1 MCPGWT
7 KPWRRSLLRPR
18 GAKVVRAVLWLL
30 ALFGIAVGSA
40 LFAAGNPGTVT
51 FFWPPYRVDLS
62 LNLVLLGLLA
72 LFVVLHLAL
81 GALDAF
87 AGIPGQARRWRL
99 QQKERLV
106 QSSLVDALVHLV
118 AGRFVRARKAAE
130 YALAMHTRADAKDEL
145 PGRSLRIQAILH
157 LLAAESAH
165 AVQDHSLRDTHFHQ
179 ATELLNIPE
188 VSGTQEGFYMRAA
201 RWALDDH
208 DAPAAAQ
215 WLERLPQGAARRTVA
230 LRLRFRVARMQGENA
245 VALETV
251 RLLVKHRAIS
261 LSNGASISQALA
273 LELLHAGQDT
283 GQILTAWDFLDEEE
297 RTIPD
302 VALGMAK
309 HWLAKG
315 GDAEQ
320 SRQWLL
326 PVWERMVQ
334 DPKALS
340 PLQRMRLVR
349 VLETGLLA
357 QYEAP
362 EVKWVSRIEAA
373 QRAQARDPL
382 LQYLCA
388 VMCVRLSLWGKA
400 QHLLRQCIA
409 TSPDPQIKGDAQ
421 RILVSLEQQKG

>member
-1 MCPGWT
+1 M
-7 KPWRRSLLRPR
+7 
-18 GAKVVRAVLWLL
+18 VRAVLWLL
-30 ALFGIAVGSA
+30 ALFGVAVGSA
-40 LFAAGNPGTVT
+40 LFAASNPGTVT
-51 FFWPPYRVDLS
+51 LFWPPYRVDLS
-62 LNLVLLGLLA
+62 LNLVLLVLLA
-72 LFVVLHLAL
+72 LFVVVHLAL
-81 GALDAF
+81 GALETF

-99 QQKERLV
+99 QQKERWV
-106 QSSLVDALVHLV
+106 QSSLADALAHLV

-130 YALAMHTRADAKDEL
+130 YALAMHTREDAKDESQ
-145 PGRSLRIQAILH
+145 GRSLRIQAILH
-157 LLAAESAH
+157 LVAAESAH
-165 AVQDHSLRDTHFHQ
+165 AVQDHSQRDKHFQQ
-179 ATELLNIPE
+179 ATDLLNIPE
-188 VSGTQEGFYMRAA
+188 VSATQEGFYMRAA

-215 WLERLPQGAARRTVA
+215 WLERLPQGAARRTLA

-245 VALETV
+245 VALETL

-261 LSNGASISQALA
+261 SGNGASISQALA

-283 GQILTAWDFLDEEE
+283 GQILTAWDFLDDEE
-297 RTIPD
+297 RTLTD

-315 GDAEQ
+315 GDAAQ

-349 VLETGLLA
+349 CLEAGLLS
-357 QYEAP
+357 QHEAP
-362 EVKWVSRIEAA
+362 DVKWVSRIESA
-373 QRAQARDPL
+373 QQSQARDPL
-382 LQYLCA
+382 LQYLGA

-409 TSPDPQIKGDAQ
+409 TSPDPEIKGDAQ
-421 RILVSLEQQKG
+421 RILASLEQRKA

>member
-1 MCPGWT
+1 MRR
-7 KPWRRSLLRPR
+7 WRRCPRRQR
-18 GAKVVRAVLWLL
+18 GAEVVRAALWLL
-30 ALFGIAVGSA
+30 ALFGVAVGAA

-51 FFWPPYRVDLS
+51 LFWPPYRVDLS
-62 LNLVLLGLLA
+62 LNLVLLVLLA

-99 QQKERLV
+99 LQKERLV
-106 QSSLVDALVHLV
+106 QTALVDALVHLV

-130 YALAMHTRADAKDEL
+130 YAVAMHTRADAQDESH
-145 PGRSLRIQAILH
+145 GRSLRLQAMLH
-157 LLAAESAH
+157 LIAAESAH
-165 AVQDHSLRDTHFHQ
+165 ALQDQTLRDKHFLQ
-179 ATELLNIPE
+179 ATELLDIPE
-188 VSGTQEGFYMRAA
+188 VSGTQEGFFMRAA

-251 RLLVKHRAIS
+251 RLLVKHRAIAES
-261 LSNGASISQALA
+261 SGASISQALA
-273 LELLHAGQDT
+273 LELLLAGQDT
-283 GQILTAWDFLDEEE
+283 SQILAAWDYLDEEE
-297 RTIPD
+297 CKLPD
-302 VALGMAK
+302 VALGMVQ

-315 GDAEQ
+315 GDAAQ

-326 PVWERMVQ
+326 PVWERMLQ

-340 PLQRMRLVR
+340 SSQRMRLVR
-349 VLETGLLA
+349 TLEAGLLVPHDA
-357 QYEAP
+357 LDT
-362 EVKWVSRIEAA
+362 KWVSRIEAA
-373 QRAQARDPL
+373 QRVQARDPL
-382 LQYLCA
+382 LQYLAA

-409 TSPDPQIKGDAQ
+409 TSTDPVIKGDAQ
-421 RILVSLEQQKG
+421 RMLESLKQPKD

>member
-1 MCPGWT
+1 M
-7 KPWRRSLLRPR
+7 
-18 GAKVVRAVLWLL
+18 VRAVLWLL
-30 ALFGIAVGSA
+30 ALFGVAVGAA

-51 FFWPPYRVDLS
+51 LFWPPYRVDLS
-62 LNLVLLGLLA
+62 LNLVLLVLLA

-106 QSSLVDALVHLV
+106 QTALVDALVHLV

-130 YALAMHTRADAKDEL
+130 YAVAMHTRADAQDESH
-145 PGRSLRIQAILH
+145 GRSLRLQAMLH
-157 LLAAESAH
+157 LIAAESAH
-165 AVQDHSLRDTHFHQ
+165 ALQDQTLRDKHFLQ
-179 ATELLNIPE
+179 ATELLDIPE
-188 VSGTQEGFYMRAA
+188 VSGTQEGFFMRAA

-251 RLLVKHRAIS
+251 RLLVKHRAIAES
-261 LSNGASISQALA
+261 SGASISQALA
-273 LELLHAGQDT
+273 LELLLAGQDT
-283 GQILTAWDFLDEEE
+283 SQILAAWDFLDEEE
-297 RTIPD
+297 CNLPD
-302 VALGMAK
+302 VARGMAK

-315 GDAEQ
+315 GDAAQ

-326 PVWERMVQ
+326 PVWERMLQ

-340 PLQRMRLVR
+340 PSQRLRLVR
-349 VLETGLLA
+349 ALEAGLLA
-357 QYEAP
+357 QHEAP
-362 EVKWVSRIEAA
+362 DTKWVSRIEAA

-382 LQYLCA
+382 LQYLAA

-409 TSPDPQIKGDAQ
+409 TSADPEIKGDAQ
-421 RILVSLEQQKG
+421 RMLESLTQRKD

>member
-1 MCPGWT
+1 
-7 KPWRRSLLRPR
+7 
-18 GAKVVRAVLWLL
+18 LWLL

-51 FFWPPYRVDLS
+51 LFWPPYRVDLS
-62 LNLVLLGLLA
+62 LNLVLLALLA

-81 GALDAF
+81 GTLDAF

-106 QSSLVDALVHLV
+106 QSSRVDALAHLV
-118 AGRFVRARKAAE
+118 AGRFVRARKAAQ
-130 YALAMHTRADAKDEL
+130 YALAMHTRPDAKDESQ
-145 PGRSLRIQAILH
+145 GRSLRIQAVLH
-157 LLAAESAH
+157 LVAAESAH
-165 AVQDHSLRDTHFHQ
+165 AVQDQSLRDQHFQQ
-179 ATELLNIPE
+179 ATELLNNPE
-188 VSGTQEGFYMRAA
+188 VSATQEGFYMRAA

-208 DAPAAAQ
+208 DATTAAQ
-215 WLERLPQGAARRTVA
+215 WLERLPQGAARRTLA

-251 RLLVKHRAIS
+251 RLLVKHRAVS
-261 LSNGASISQALA
+261 ASSGASISQALA
-273 LELLHAGQDT
+273 LELLYAGQDT
-283 GQILTAWDFLDEEE
+283 SQIATAWDFLDDEE
-297 RTIPD
+297 RNLID

-315 GDAEQ
+315 GDAAQ

-334 DPKALS
+334 DAKALS

-349 VLETGLLA
+349 ALETGLLD
-357 QYEAP
+357 QHEAP
-362 EVKWVSRIEAA
+362 DVKWVSRIEAA
-373 QRAQARDPL
+373 QRAQPRDPL
-382 LQYLCA
+382 LQYLAA

-409 TSPDPQIKGDAQ
+409 TTPDPEIKGDAQ
-421 RILVSLEQQKG
+421 RVLAALAQRND

>member
-1 MCPGWT
+1 M
-7 KPWRRSLLRPR
+7 
-18 GAKVVRAVLWLL
+18 VRAVLWLL
-30 ALFGIAVGSA
+30 ALFGVAVGSA
-40 LFAAGNPGTVT
+40 LFAASNPGTVT
-51 FFWPPYRVDLS
+51 LFWPPYRVDLS
-62 LNLVLLGLLA
+62 LNLVLLVLLA
-72 LFVVLHLAL
+72 LFVVVHLAL
-81 GALDAF
+81 GALETF

-99 QQKERLV
+99 QQKERWV
-106 QSSLVDALVHLV
+106 QSSLVDALAHLV

-130 YALAMHTRADAKDEL
+130 YALAMHTREDAKDESQ
-145 PGRSLRIQAILH
+145 GRSLRIQAILH
-157 LLAAESAH
+157 LVAAESAH
-165 AVQDHSLRDTHFHQ
+165 AVQDHSLRDQHFQQ
-179 ATELLNIPE
+179 ATDLLNIPE
-188 VSGTQEGFYMRAA
+188 VSATQEGFYMRAA

-215 WLERLPQGAARRTVA
+215 WLERLPQGAARRTLA

-245 VALETV
+245 VALETL

-261 LSNGASISQALA
+261 SGNGASISQALA

-283 GQILTAWDFLDEEE
+283 GQILTAWDFLDDEE
-297 RTIPD
+297 RTLTD

-315 GDAEQ
+315 GDAAQ

-349 VLETGLLA
+349 CLEAGLLS
-357 QYEAP
+357 QHEAP
-362 EVKWVSRIEAA
+362 DVKWVSRIESA
-373 QRAQARDPL
+373 QQSQARDPL
-382 LQYLCA
+382 LQYLGA

-409 TSPDPQIKGDAQ
+409 TSPDPEIKNDAQ
-421 RILVSLEQQKG
+421 RILASLEQRKA

>member
-1 MCPGWT
+1 M
-7 KPWRRSLLRPR
+7 
-18 GAKVVRAVLWLL
+18 VRAVLWLL
-30 ALFGIAVGSA
+30 ALFGVAVGSA
-40 LFAAGNPGTVT
+40 LFAASNPGTVT
-51 FFWPPYRVDLS
+51 LFWPPYRVDLS
-62 LNLVLLGLLA
+62 LNLVLLVLLA
-72 LFVVLHLAL
+72 LFVVVHLAL
-81 GALDAF
+81 GALETF

-99 QQKERLV
+99 QQKERWV
-106 QSSLVDALVHLV
+106 QSSLVDALAHLV

-130 YALAMHTRADAKDEL
+130 YALAMHTREDAKDESQ
-145 PGRSLRIQAILH
+145 GRSLRIQAILH
-157 LLAAESAH
+157 LVAAESAH
-165 AVQDHSLRDTHFHQ
+165 AVQDHSLRDQHFRQ
-179 ATELLNIPE
+179 ATDLLHIPE
-188 VSGTQEGFYMRAA
+188 VSATQEGFYMRAA

-215 WLERLPQGAARRTVA
+215 WLERLPQGAARRTLA

-245 VALETV
+245 VALETL

-261 LSNGASISQALA
+261 SGNGASISQALA

-283 GQILTAWDFLDEEE
+283 GQILTAWDFLDDEE
-297 RTIPD
+297 RTLTD

-315 GDAEQ
+315 GDAAQ

-349 VLETGLLA
+349 CLEAGLLS
-357 QYEAP
+357 QHEAP
-362 EVKWVSRIEAA
+362 EVKWVSRIESA
-373 QRAQARDPL
+373 QQSQARDSL
-382 LQYLCA
+382 LQYLGA

-409 TSPDPQIKGDAQ
+409 TSPDPEIKGDAQ
-421 RILVSLEQQKG
+421 RILASLEQRKA

>member
-1 MCPGWT
+1 M
-7 KPWRRSLLRPR
+7 
-18 GAKVVRAVLWLL
+18 VRAVLWLL
-30 ALFGIAVGSA
+30 ALFGVAVGAA

-51 FFWPPYRVDLS
+51 LFWPPYRVDLS
-62 LNLVLLGLLA
+62 LNLVLLVLLA

-106 QSSLVDALVHLV
+106 QTALVDALAHLV

-130 YALAMHTRADAKDEL
+130 YAIAMHTRPDAQDESH
-145 PGRSLRIQAILH
+145 GRSLRLQAILH

-165 AVQDHSLRDTHFHQ
+165 ALQDQSLRDKHFQQ
-179 ATELLNIPE
+179 ATDLLNIPE
-188 VSGTQEGFYMRAA
+188 VSGTQEGIFMRAA

-261 LSNGASISQALA
+261 ASTGASISQALA
-273 LELLHAGQDT
+273 LELLLAGQDT
-283 GQILTAWDFLDEEE
+283 SQILAAWDFLDEEE
-297 RTIPD
+297 CTLPD
-302 VALGMAK
+302 VALGVAK

-315 GDAEQ
+315 GDAAQ
-320 SRQWLL
+320 SRKWLL
-326 PVWERMVQ
+326 PVWERMLQ
-334 DPKALS
+334 DHKALS
-340 PLQRMRLVR
+340 LSQRLRLVR
-349 VLETGLLA
+349 ALEAGLLA
-357 QYEAP
+357 QHEAP
-362 EVKWVSRIEAA
+362 DVKWVSRIEAA

-382 LQYLCA
+382 LQYLAA

-409 TSPDPQIKGDAQ
+409 TSADPEIKGDAQ
-421 RILVSLEQQKG
+421 RMLASLTQRKD

>member
-7 KPWRRSLLRPR
+7 RPWRRCLRPR
-18 GAKVVRAVLWLL
+18 RGAEVVRAALWLL
-30 ALFGIAVGSA
+30 ALFGVAVGSA

-51 FFWPPYRVDLS
+51 LFWPPYRVDLS

-87 AGIPGQARRWRL
+87 AGIPGQARRWRI

-106 QSSLVDALVHLV
+106 QSSLVDALAHLI

-130 YALAMHTRADAKDEL
+130 YALAMHTRPDAKDESQ
-145 PGRSLRIQAILH
+145 GRGMRIQAILH

-165 AVQDHSLRDTHFHQ
+165 AVQDHTLRDQHFQQ
-179 ATELLNIPE
+179 ATALLHLPE
-188 VSGTQEGFYMRAA
+188 ISATQEGFFMRAA

-208 DAPAAAQ
+208 DASAAAQ
-215 WLERLPQGAARRTVA
+215 WLERLPQGAARRTLA

-245 VALETV
+245 VALETM
-251 RLLVKHRAIS
+251 RLLVKHRAVPAS
-261 LSNGASISQALA
+261 SGASISQALA
-273 LELLHAGQDT
+273 LELLYAGQDT
-283 GQILTAWDFLDEEE
+283 GQILSAWDFLDDEE
-297 RTIPD
+297 RTLPD

-315 GDAEQ
+315 GDAAQ

-326 PVWERMVQ
+326 PVWERMAQ
-334 DPKALS
+334 DATALS

-349 VLETGLLA
+349 ALEAGLLA
-357 QYEAP
+357 QHDVP
-362 EVKWVSRIEAA
+362 DVKWVSRIEAA

-382 LQYLCA
+382 LQYLAA

-400 QHLLRQCIA
+400 QHLLRQCVA
-409 TSPDPQIKGDAQ
+409 TSPDPEVKGDAQ
-421 RILVSLEQQKG
+421 RILASLEQRKN

>member
-1 MCPGWT
+1 MRR
-7 KPWRRSLLRPR
+7 WRRCPRRQR
-18 GAKVVRAVLWLL
+18 GAEVVRAALWLL
-30 ALFGIAVGSA
+30 ALFGVAVGAA

-51 FFWPPYRVDLS
+51 LFWSPYRVDLS
-62 LNLVLLGLLA
+62 LNLVVLVLLA

-99 QQKERLV
+99 LQKERLV
-106 QSSLVDALVHLV
+106 QTALVDALVHLV
-118 AGRFVRARKAAE
+118 AGRFVRARKAAQ
-130 YALAMHTRADAKDEL
+130 YAIAMHTRADAQDESH
-145 PGRSLRIQAILH
+145 GRSLRLQAILN

-165 AVQDHSLRDTHFHQ
+165 ALQDQTLRDKHFLQ
-179 ATELLNIPE
+179 ATKLLDIPE
-188 VSGTQEGFYMRAA
+188 VSGTQEGFFMRAA

-251 RLLVKHRAIS
+251 RLLVKHRAIAES
-261 LSNGASISQALA
+261 SGASISQALA
-273 LELLHAGQDT
+273 LELLLAGQDT
-283 GQILTAWDFLDEEE
+283 SQILAAWDFLDEEE
-297 RTIPD
+297 CKLPD
-302 VALGMAK
+302 VALGMVQ

-315 GDAEQ
+315 GDAAQ

-326 PVWERMVQ
+326 PVWERMLQ

-340 PLQRMRLVR
+340 SSQRMRLVR
-349 VLETGLLA
+349 ALEAGLLVPHDA
-357 QYEAP
+357 LDT
-362 EVKWVSRIEAA
+362 KWVSRIEAA
-373 QRAQARDPL
+373 QRVQARDPL
-382 LQYLCA
+382 LQYLAA

-409 TSPDPQIKGDAQ
+409 TSTDPVIKGDAQ
-421 RILVSLEQQKG
+421 RMLESLKQPKD